1 MLLHFD
7 YCEDAVTIKSCN
19 VQTQVLILLRKHRSG
34 SARLCSHSILNIL
47 NILIFLHS
55 SPKVVIMVYIPPTL
69 YSGFT
74 LSIVVLILNT
84 LKMNDVEPSSF
95 LNFSQIFTITYFYFT
110 LLFQAQHQLGKDIN
124 TQQVE
129 KKTQLLFLWS
139 VDEGY
144 KNDPIPDVSVT
155 HIDHVFI
162 HPLHVIC
169 GETSQVLCS
178 F

>member
-74 LSIVVLILNT
+74 LSILVLILIT
-84 LKMNDVEPSSF
+84 LKMNDVDVKDASLIFPKF
-95 LNFSQIFTITYFYFT
+95 LRLHIFISLCYFR
-110 LLFQAQHQLGKDIN
+110 LN
-124 TQQVE
+124 TCWVRI
-129 KKTQLLFLWS
+129 S
-139 VDEGY
+139 
-144 KNDPIPDVSVT
+144 T
-155 HIDHVFI
+155 H
-162 HPLHVIC
+162 
-169 GETSQVLCS
+169 SK
-178 F
+178 